1 MPTETHERPYP
12 SLTSL
17 RAAMPGLGPPLDS
30 LGLVGG
36 RTQPV
41 LGAWGP
47 GGGQGQ
53 QARRPLRKEELEWL
67 EEQVWRPG
75 GRGLRFPEAPVSVGW
90 GTGRPRLGA
99 GGPRERSWSLSR
111 PPASLLRLSTR
122 RLGPQVWQL
131 RGAAGIGRLQLE

>member
-1 MPTETHERPYP
+1 MAGCVPTETHEHPYP

-53 QARRPLRKEELEWL
+53 LARRPLRKEELEWL
-67 EEQVWRPG
+67 EEQVWRNPRLPSWNG
-75 GRGLRFPEAPVSVGW
+75 SFLRCFSQAPKVWNTVLFFNITQGLRS
-90 GTGRPRLGA
+90 
-99 GGPRERSWSLSR
+99 
-111 PPASLLRLSTR
+111 
-122 RLGPQVWQL
+122 
-131 RGAAGIGRLQLE
+131 